1 MKIIKILI
9 FLAFFSVL
17 GSCKKTTEK
26 HNTTNASSDTIEK
39 SLEEI
44 SKLHNTDSLAIMANT
59 LISKL
64 ANKMS
69 NAEKGRFYSQLGV
82 LYYQHSMIE
91 KADSNFFIAQNAYV
105 ILGDSSNVSHMRM
118 NRAAMNEM
126 MGKFDKAVEIYM
138 EVIEFFKR
146 KKDSLQLANSYSN
159 LGVAYEAM
167 ENAEKSIEYHKKA
180 LRIRRI
186 IKDTTNIGYSLN
198 NIGVVFTEI
207 LNNTDS
213 ALVYYTKA
221 HNIFKGT
228 KALWE
233 SATVSANIGHI
244 YVNYKQYNRAEKY
257 FNYSF
262 KIFDSIKIVQ
272 GEAEILRSFGQLY
285 FAKGEDQ
292 RAIEYLNKSLKLNK
306 EAGNKKEILE
316 INRILSKI
324 YISRSDFAK
333 AISTMQ
339 TATKLNDSLLNI
351 EKQKAIADIETKY
364 QVKEKNKTIEVLRLE
379 EQLYIKQI
387 RNQTMLIVSLSVIFF
402 LLIIVYN
409 FKTRQNKLN
418 QKQLRLELQN
428 YLLRIDEMQTE
439 IEEKGDCN
447 KFSEEKLKEFDLS
460 KRETE
465 VLKLIAQGY
474 KNIDI
479 ADKLFVSQN
488 TIKTHIKNIYVKLD
502 VKNRIEAL
510 KRVDIV

>member
-1 MKIIKILI
+1 MFILV
-9 FLAFFSVL
+9 LWVL
-17 GSCKKTTEK
+17 GSCGQEKEKATE
-26 HNTTNASSDTIEK
+26 AAEDRIEGT
-39 SLEEI
+39 LEDLSGI
-44 SKLHNTDSLAIMANT
+44 HDADSLAMMANND
-59 LISKL
+59 ISEMGD
-64 ANKMS
+64 KMT
-69 NAEKGRFYSQLGV
+69 NAEKGRFYSRLGV
-82 LYYQHSMIE
+82 LYYQHSMLE
-91 KADSNFFIAQNAYV
+91 KADSSFFVAQETYV

-126 MGKFDKAVEIYM
+126 MGRYDKAVEIYM
-138 EVIEFFKR
+138 EVIDFFKR

-159 LGVAYEAM
+159 LGVAYESM

-186 IKDTTNIGYSLN
+186 IKDTINIGYSLN

-207 LNNTDS
+207 IKDVDS

-244 YVNYKQYNRAEKY
+244 YVDLEQYDKAEKY

-262 KIFDSIKIVQ
+262 KIFDSIKIIQ
-272 GEAEILRSFGQLY
+272 GKAELLRSFGQLY

-292 RAIEYLNKSLKLNK
+292 RAIESLNESLKLNEK
-306 EAGNKKEILE
+306 AENKKEILE

-324 YISRSDFAK
+324 YISRSDYAN
-333 AISTMQ
+333 AIRTMQ
-339 TATKLNDSLLNI
+339 TVNKLGDSLLNI

-379 EQLYIKQI
+379 EQLHIKQI
-387 RNQTMLIVSLSVIFF
+387 RNQTMLIVSLSVIFV

-439 IEEKGDCN
+439 IDEKGDCN
-447 KFSEEKLKEFDLS
+447 KFTDEKLKEFDLS
-460 KRETE
+460 ERETE
-465 VLKLIAQGY
+465 VLKLIAQGF
-474 KNIDI
+474 KNIEI

-488 TIKTHIKNIYVKLD
+488 TVKTHIKNIYVKLD
-502 VKNRIEAL
+502 VKNRVEAL

>member
-1 MKIIKILI
+1 M
-9 FLAFFSVL
+9 FLMVLWML
-17 GSCKKTTEK
+17 GSCGHKKETATKPADNKIEATLEDLSSIHDADSLETMANIFISK
-26 HNTTNASSDTIEK
+26 MDAIMTNAER
-39 SLEEI
+39 
-44 SKLHNTDSLAIMANT
+44 
-59 LISKL
+59 
-64 ANKMS
+64 
-69 NAEKGRFYSQLGV
+69 GRFYSLLGV
-82 LYYQHSMIE
+82 LYYKHSMLE
-91 KADSNFFIAQNAYV
+91 EADSSFFIAQDSYV
-105 ILGDSSNVSHMRM
+105 TLGDSSNVSHMRM

-126 MGKFDKAVEIYM
+126 MGKYDKAIEIYM
-138 EVIEFFKR
+138 EVIDFFKR
-146 KKDSLQLANSYSN
+146 KNDSLQLANSFSN
-159 LGVAYEAM
+159 LGVAYESM

-186 IKDTTNIGYSLN
+186 IKDTINVGYSLN

-207 LNNTDS
+207 LKDVDS
-213 ALVYYTKA
+213 ALVYYTMA

-228 KALWE
+228 EALWE

-244 YVNYKQYNRAEKY
+244 YVDLKQYDEAEKY

-272 GEAEILRSFGQLY
+272 GKAELLRSFGQLY

-292 RAIEYLNKSLKLNK
+292 RAIESLNESLKLNEK
-306 EAGNKKEILE
+306 AENKKEILE

-324 YISRSDFAK
+324 YISRSDYAS

-339 TATKLNDSLLNI
+339 TVTELSDSLLNI

-379 EQLYIKQI
+379 EQLHIKQI
-387 RNQTMLIVSLSVIFF
+387 RNQTVLIGSLSVIFV

-439 IEEKGDCN
+439 IDEKGDCN

-460 KRETE
+460 ERETE
-465 VLKLIAQGY
+465 VLKLIAQGF
-474 KNIDI
+474 KNIEI

-502 VKNRIEAL
+502 VKNRVEAL